1 VGDRAIANQWR
12 PTRCAGCAPRQGY
25 DRVTLFARISSGD
38 EGRHG
43 VSRDIARLDA
53 GADNIA
59 IVANAVWEVAG
70 SDFVDADL
78 L

>member
-1 VGDRAIANQWR
+1 LR
-12 PTRCAGCAPRQGY
+12 
-25 DRVTLFARISSGD
+25 RISSGD

-70 SDFVDADL
+70 SDIVDADL

>member
-1 VGDRAIANQWR
+1 LR
-12 PTRCAGCAPRQGY
+12 
-25 DRVTLFARISSGD
+25 RISSGD

-53 GADNIA
+53 GAHHIA

-70 SDFVDADL
+70 SDIVDADL
-78 L
+78 LYRC